1 MTTLFTSSP
10 AKRAREHLGLS
21 GKEERVER
29 GGGGGGEGV
38 KKHVLTAVFR
48 RAALL
53 DHVNFMY
60 WSWLYVLL
68 LVYVE

>member
-1 MTTLFTSSP
+1 M
-10 AKRAREHLGLS
+10 
-21 GKEERVER
+21 ER
-29 GGGGGGEGV
+29 GGGE
-38 KKHVLTAVFR
+38 KKHILTAVFG

-68 LVYVE
+68 LVYNVE